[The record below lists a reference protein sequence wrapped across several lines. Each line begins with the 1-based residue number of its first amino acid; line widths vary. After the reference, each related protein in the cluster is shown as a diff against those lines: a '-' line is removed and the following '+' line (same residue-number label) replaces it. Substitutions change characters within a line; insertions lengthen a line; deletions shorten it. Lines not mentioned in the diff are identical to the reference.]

1 MFQYLAIKRR
11 ERTMTW
17 RTSLGKQNRH
27 LTARLCGKYPEQR
40 IPLKNRQ
47 ILDQPFTGKWIS
59 RYYGFYFMPRR
70 GKDDQDGLKRVA
82 SRQKTKK
89 ISILPN
95 D

>member
-59 RYYGFYFMPRR
+59 RYYGFYF
-70 GKDDQDGLKRVA
+70 
-82 SRQKTKK
+82 SRDAAKMIKTV
-89 ISILPN
+89 
-95 D
+95 